1 MHGEDAVAQ
10 LTCRGCGTLQEGE
23 VWERGSHAE
32 LVAQRGLYAE
42 MWARQAEAARAG
54 NASAES
60 LAEVATRNS
69 MSANASVAS
78 LAEDAL

>member
-1 MHGEDAVAQ
+1 M
-10 LTCRGCGTLQEGE
+10 
-23 VWERGSHAE
+23 WECGSHAE

-60 LAEVATRNS
+60 LPEVAARNG

>member
-1 MHGEDAVAQ
+1 MAADS
-10 LTCRGCGTLQEGE
+10 LQEGE
-23 VWERGSHAE
+23 VVERGSHAQ
-32 LVAQRGLYAE
+32 LVALRGLYAE

-60 LAEVATRNS
+60 LPEVAAHNG

>member
-1 MHGEDAVAQ
+1 MVTGV
-10 LTCRGCGTLQEGE
+10 LMTGSGPVQEGE
-23 VWERGSHAE
+23 VVERGTHAE

-54 NASAES
+54 NSSVAS
-60 LAEVATRNS
+60 LAEVGANAG
-69 MSANASVAS
+69 MSANASTAS